1 LAGAAGAVRAAT
13 GGTNAP
19 MQVPTQGVPTN
30 DPNYYNQLQR
40 YYNAYLPQ
48 TPRDVVTPLQQWY
61 NSRSGA

>member
-1 LAGAAGAVRAAT
+1 VGAVGAVGAV
-13 GGTNAP
+13 GGGNNTP
-19 MQVPTQGVPTN
+19 MQTPTQGVPIS
-30 DPNYYNQLQR
+30 DPNYYNQLQQ

>member
-1 LAGAAGAVRAAT
+1 MGAVGAVGAV
-13 GGTNAP
+13 GGGNNTP
-19 MQVPTQGVPTN
+19 MQTPTQGVPIS
-30 DPNYYNQLQR
+30 DPNYYNQLQQ